1 MHKNARLTPRGR
13 EVLIQRL
20 QARQRVEEVAQAMA
34 ISVTTVRKWWRR
46 YLTEG
51 LAGLRDRSSRPHRT
65 PRALGSD
72 RQARIIAMR
81 RQRRTGRW
89 IAQQLAVSPASVS
102 RILRRARLSRWR
114 EIDPA
119 PPAQRYEMKE
129 PGELIHFDMKKL
141 GRIGSPGHRVTGRFD
156 DRHRGIG
163 WDFVHVAIDDHSR
176 TGLAGVAP
184 DETQTSAVAFLDR
197 TVEHYRQRGVR
208 VQRVMTDNGS
218 AYISKAFAQACRRL
232 QIRHIRT
239 RPYTPRT
246 NGKAERFIQSALR
259 EWAYAATYQS
269 SAQRTEALGHWLH
282 HYNWHRPHT
291 ALQGRPPMSRLG
303 LSQNNLLK
311 LHS

>member
-13 EVLIQRL
+13 EVLVQRL
-20 QARQRVEEVAQAMA
+20 QAGQPPAEVGQAMA

-46 YLTEG
+46 FQREG
-51 LAGLRDRSSRPHRT
+51 LAGLADRSSRPRT
-65 PRALGSD
+65 SPRSLASD
-72 RQARIIAMR
+72 RREQIVVLR
-81 RQRRTGRW
+81 RRRRTGRW
-89 IAQQLAVSPASVS
+89 IAREVAVSTATVS

-114 EIDPA
+114 ELDPL
-119 PPAQRYEMKE
+119 PPARRYEMKT

-163 WDFVHVAIDDHSR
+163 WDFVHVAVDDHSR
-176 TGLAGVAP
+176 VSLAAVAP
-184 DETQTSAVAFLDR
+184 DETHVSAVAFLEH
-197 TVEHYRQRGVR
+197 TVQHYRDRGVR

-218 AYISKAFAQACRRL
+218 AYVSKAFAEACRRL
-232 QIRHIRT
+232 QLRHVRT

-269 SAQRTEALGHWLH
+269 SSERTDAFG
-282 HYNWHRPHT
+282 
-291 ALQGRPPMSRLG
+291 
-303 LSQNNLLK
+303 
-311 LHS
+311 